1 MLLTAVSVRQNQASD
16 WRPCLQCAAAASQ
29 QEERWWPF
37 DVSGQTV
44 LLFLLWPFVAQ
55 GLVYLLRKAHKR
67 NRIVS

>member
-1 MLLTAVSVRQNQASD
+1 MHQVINDHVVF
-16 WRPCLQCAAAASQ
+16 

>member
-1 MLLTAVSVRQNQASD
+1 MHQVIHYHAVF
-16 WRPCLQCAAAASQ
+16 